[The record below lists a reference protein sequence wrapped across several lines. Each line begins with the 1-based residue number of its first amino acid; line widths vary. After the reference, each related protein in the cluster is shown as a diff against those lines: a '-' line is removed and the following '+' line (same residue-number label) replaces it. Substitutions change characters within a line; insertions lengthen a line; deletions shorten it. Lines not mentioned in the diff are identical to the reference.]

1 MITYM
6 ILHTLYYFYS
16 VKKKIPLTP
25 SFSCLKGLAATGP
38 QCPIELPSF
47 NFSFFSFFFF
57 PFYRCTYLP
66 TLKLSLNECEAE
78 QSMLD
83 VGGQSNQVVFLTAN
97 PRRLKR
103 FDNRCMTVFLT
114 DNPRRLKRFDNR
126 IDVVLGM
133 TVFQTDNPRRLK
145 RFLTGI

>member
-6 ILHTLYYFYS
+6 ILNTLFYFYS
-16 VKKKIPLTP
+16 IKKKIPLTP

-47 NFSFFSFFFF
+47 SFSFFSFFLFSLLQV
-57 PFYRCTYLP
+57 YLP
-66 TLKLSLNECEAE
+66 TLKLSLIECEAE

-83 VGGQSNQVVFLTAN
+83 DGGQSNQVVFLTAN

-114 DNPRRLKRFDNR
+114 ANPRRLKRFDNR
-126 IDVVLGM
+126 IDAALGI
-133 TVFQTDNPRRLK
+133 TV
-145 RFLTGI
+145 FLTGI